1 MNPVLKSVLWWL
13 FAIIF
18 TIVIAAYQRI
28 TGPTYPVSG
37 KVTMKGQEIKY
48 KLIRTADNDEDA
60 LISIEV
66 PDTSISG
73 ILEYKRFKSFDSLT
87 TMPMVRKGT
96 KLECALPK
104 QPAAGKIE
112 YKLYL
117 ASGGEKVQLSNE
129 QVVMRFKGTVPVWV
143 LLPHILFMFLAMLF
157 STRAGIEA
165 LIKGRQTYLYAM
177 LTLIFLIP
185 GGLLLGPVV
194 QKYAFG
200 AYWTGW
206 PFGHDLTDN
215 KTALAFIAWLIAVI
229 KLRKN
234 REARGWAIAA
244 ALVLLLVYLVPH
256 SVLGSEIDHTQ
267 MPK

>member
-1 MNPVLKSVLWWL
+1 
-13 FAIIF
+13 
-18 TIVIAAYQRI
+18 
-28 TGPTYPVSG
+28 
-37 KVTMKGQEIKY
+37 
-48 KLIRTADNDEDA
+48 
-60 LISIEV
+60 
-66 PDTSISG
+66 
-73 ILEYKRFKSFDSLT
+73 
-87 TMPMVRKGT
+87 
-96 KLECALPK
+96 
-104 QPAAGKIE
+104 
-112 YKLYL
+112 
-117 ASGGEKVQLSNE
+117 
-129 QVVMRFKGTVPVWV
+129 
-143 LLPHILFMFLAMLF
+143 
-157 STRAGIEA
+157 
-165 LIKGRQTYLYAM
+165 
-177 LTLIFLIP
+177 
-185 GGLLLGPVV
+185 V